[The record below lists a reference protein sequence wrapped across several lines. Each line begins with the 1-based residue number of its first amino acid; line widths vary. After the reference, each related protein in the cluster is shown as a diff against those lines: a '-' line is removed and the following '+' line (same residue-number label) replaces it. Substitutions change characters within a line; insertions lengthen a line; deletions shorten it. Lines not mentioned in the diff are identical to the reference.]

1 MRRSAADK
9 ARKLLKTTTS
19 TRSLSS
25 NSASHRPSP
34 LPRFPLSPP
43 PPPPS
48 SKSSPLSQFAL
59 RFLTSLP
66 SPSSDSMAPPPSSS
80 LTVDTL
86 NPKVLK
92 CEYAVRGEIVTLAQV
107 TLNFIQLQQVLQ
119 ENPGSHP
126 FDEILYCN
134 IGNPQSL
141 GQQPI
146 TFFREVCCPSQGI
159 TCQVYLFAKAY
170 LMSKPSQSGAASKDK
185 LLSLSTL
192 AANSHAPADAIE
204 RAWQILDQI
213 PGRATGAYSHSQGIK
228 GLRDTIAAGIE
239 ARDGFPADPN
249 DIFLTDGASP
259 AVHMMMQLLTRSEE
273 DGILCPIPQYPLYSA
288 SIALHG
294 GTLVPYYLNEATG
307 WGLEIPELKKQL
319 EAAKS
324 KGITVRSLVVINP
337 GNPTGQYLGMVFHN
351 LAIYAY
357 RFLLRTT
364 SVKLWNFA
372 RKKVLFFWQ
381 MKCVVLQLFGDLSSL
396 LGESDFNIYYIAS
409 ELFLFEFLQV
419 YQENIYVP
427 DKKFHS
433 FKKISRTMGY
443 GDKEISLVSFQ
454 SVSKGYYGECGK
466 RGGYMEVTGFSPEIR
481 EQIYKLASVNLCS
494 NISGQILSSLV
505 MSPPKVG
512 DESYESY
519 SAEKD
524 GILSSLARRAK
535 TLEDAFNSLEGITCN
550 KAEGAMYLF
559 PSIHLPQ
566 KAIKAA
572 EAAKTAPD
580 AFYCRRLLNATGIVV
595 VPGSGFGQ
603 VPGTWHFRCTILP
616 QEDKIPAVVSRLTD
630 FHKGFMDEF
639 RD

>member
-1 MRRSAADK
+1 MRKFVSDK
-9 ARKLLKTTTS
+9 SCRKLLH
-19 TRSLSS
+19 RSFQNLAQQLQYHHHQHKGPLSFVSQSRFLSS
-25 NSASHRPSP
+25 SP
-34 LPRFPLSPP
+34 M
-43 PPPPS
+43 
-48 SKSSPLSQFAL
+48 A
-59 RFLTSLP
+59 P
-66 SPSSDSMAPPPSSS
+66 SPSLNPSAPS
-80 LTVDTL
+80 VTL
-86 NPKVLK
+86 DNINPKVLK
-92 CEYAVRGEIVTLAQV
+92 CEYAVRGEIVTLAQR
-107 TLNFIQLQQVLQ
+107 LQQELLVK
-119 ENPGSHP
+119 PGSLP

-146 TFFREVCCPSQGI
+146 TFFREV
-159 TCQVYLFAKAY
+159 
-170 LMSKPSQSGAASKDK
+170 
-185 LLSLSTL
+185 LSLCDHPSILDKSETQGL
-192 AANSHAPADAIE
+192 FSADAIE

-259 AVHMMMQLLTRSEE
+259 AVHMMMQLLIRSEK

-288 SIALHG
+288 SIDLHG

-307 WGLEIPELKKQL
+307 WGLEVSSLKKQL

-324 KGITVRSLVVINP
+324 QGITVRALVVINP
-337 GNPTGQYLGMVFHN
+337 GNPTGQV
-351 LAIYAY
+351 
-357 RFLLRTT
+357 
-364 SVKLWNFA
+364 
-372 RKKVLFFWQ
+372 
-381 MKCVVLQLFGDLSSL
+381 
-396 LGESDFNIYYIAS
+396 LGEENQREIV
-409 ELFLFEFLQV
+409 EFCRKEGLVLLADEV
-419 YQENIYVP
+419 YQENVYVP
-427 DKKFHS
+427 EKTFHS
-433 FKKISRTMGY
+433 FKKVSRSMGY
-443 GDKEISLVSFQ
+443 GEADICLVSFQ
-454 SVSKGYYGECGK
+454 SVSKGFYGECGK
-466 RGGYMEVTGFSPEIR
+466 RGGYMEITGFSPEVR
-481 EQIYKLASVNLCS
+481 EQIYKVASVNLCS
-494 NISGQILSSLV
+494 NISGQILASLV

-519 SAEKD
+519 CGEKE

-535 TLEDAFNSLEGITCN
+535 TLEDALNNLEGVSCN

-559 PSIHLPQ
+559 PRIELPQ

-572 EAAKTAPD
+572 EAVNSAPD
-580 AFYCRRLLNATGIVV
+580 AFYCRRLLNETGIVV

-630 FHKGFMDEF
+630 FHKRFMDEF

>member
-1 MRRSAADK
+1 
-9 ARKLLKTTTS
+9 
-19 TRSLSS
+19 
-25 NSASHRPSP
+25 
-34 LPRFPLSPP
+34 
-43 PPPPS
+43 
-48 SKSSPLSQFAL
+48 
-59 RFLTSLP
+59 
-66 SPSSDSMAPPPSSS
+66 MAPSSS
-80 LTVDTL
+80 LTLDSL

-92 CEYAVRGEIVTLAQV
+92 CEYAVRGEIVTLAQ
-107 TLNFIQLQQVLQ
+107 QLQQELQ

-146 TFFREVCCPSQGI
+146 TFFREVLALCDHPAILDKSETQG
-159 TCQVYLFAKAY
+159 LF
-170 LMSKPSQSGAASKDK
+170 S
-185 LLSLSTL
+185 
-192 AANSHAPADAIE
+192 ADAIE

-239 ARDGFPADPN
+239 ARDGFPTDPN

-337 GNPTGQYLGMVFHN
+337 GNPTGQV
-351 LAIYAY
+351 LAEDNQREIVE
-357 RFLLRTT
+357 FCKEEGLVLL
-364 SVKLWNFA
+364 A
-372 RKKVLFFWQ
+372 
-381 MKCVVLQLFGDLSSL
+381 D
-396 LGESDFNIYYIAS
+396 E
-409 ELFLFEFLQV
+409 V
-419 YQENIYVP
+419 YQENIYAP
-427 DKKFHS
+427 DKEFHS

-443 GDKEISLVSFQ
+443 GDKDISLVSFQ

-481 EQIYKLASVNLCS
+481 EQIYKVASVNLCS
-494 NISGQILSSLV
+494 NISGQILASLV

-535 TLEDAFNSLEGITCN
+535 TLEDAFHSLEGITCN

-572 EAAKTAPD
+572 EEAKTAPD

-616 QEDKIPAVVSRLTD
+616 QEDKIPAIVSRLTD